1 MKRIYILTLAISMA
15 TVATSYSQ
23 AGFISGSNENEISI
37 RYENR
42 KKKGYYNTTQISM
55 LMGNRT
61 TAHQIRYYYPYYGLS
76 SSSYY
81 PDTRFQPSVYYDTQ
95 IKLQV
100 SPSVTM
106 TNGYMF
112 NEHWAAGI
120 GVGFEIFNYNT
131 FPIFADIRYTLRDNK
146 ISPFL
151 SFKAGYSFNFS
162 GTKHYDDLTIDYE
175 PYYLY
180 NADFKKSGGL
190 MLNPEIGVKAPLNER
205 YDILFTV
212 AYRFQTLKSEI
223 SREYN
228 SDNYDRWK
236 HTEKLS
242 KLSFGIAIMFR

>member
-1 MKRIYILTLAISMA
+1 MITI
-15 TVATSYSQ
+15 ATSYSQ
-23 AGFISGSNENEISI
+23 DGFTIGNNGNDTSI

-42 KKKGYYNTTQISM
+42 KKKGYYNTTQISL

-61 TAHQIRYYYPYYGLS
+61 TAHQIRYYYPDYGIS

-81 PDTRFQPSVYYDTQ
+81 PMPSPIVYYETRV
-95 IKLQV
+95 KMQV
-100 SPSVTM
+100 SPSITM

-180 NADFKKSGGL
+180 NADVKNSGGL
-190 MLNPEIGVKAPLNER
+190 MLHPEIGVKAPLNER
-205 YDILFTV
+205 YDLLFTV

-223 SREYN
+223 SREYD

>member
-15 TVATSYSQ
+15 TVATAYSQ
-23 AGFISGSNENEISI
+23 NGFTTGTNGNDTSI
-37 RYENR
+37 RFENR

-61 TAHQIRYYYPYYGLS
+61 TGRQIRYYYPEYGTS
-76 SSSYY
+76 SSLSY
-81 PDTRFQPSVYYDTQ
+81 PTPSPIAYYETSV
-95 IKLQV
+95 KMQV
-100 SPSVTM
+100 SPSITM

-151 SFKAGYSFNFS
+151 SFKAGYSFNFP
-162 GTKHYDDLTIDYE
+162 GTKHYDELSLDYE

-190 MLNPEIGVKAPLNER
+190 MLNPEIGVKVPLNEK

-223 SREYN
+223 SREY
-228 SDNYDRWK
+228 DTVYYDCWK
-236 HTEKLS
+236 HSEKLS
-242 KLSFGIAIMFR
+242 KLSLGIAIMFR